1 MVASGGHVRLI
12 GLQVAFNLDKALENG
27 SNLGAGGGVSGA
39 QGAVCVAAH
48 QGRAG
53 GPLHSLEG
61 PGADVVLVRGLV
73 QELVACR
80 QRVVPLEIVEQNKG
94 GLFAGDVVVGAEF
107 VVAKAVDK
115 LVLRGPGNVR
125 LGSVLLHV
133 AEGAGVLVLALVDAR
148 DTAQDRDEHGA
159 GSGLVGAELAAA
171 GAGHIAV
178 FGHVGD
184 RLVEPGVLRHIGEAG
199 VCRERG
205 HRKDGQD
212 SDEG

>member
-1 MVASGGHVRLI
+1 MVAIQGSIGLI
-12 GLQVAFNLDKALENG
+12 GLQVVFNLDKALENG
-27 SNLGAGGGVSGA
+27 SNLGAGGGVSGT
-39 QGAVCVAAH
+39 QGAAPVTAH

-61 PGADVVLVRGLV
+61 PGADAGLVRGLV
-73 QELVACR
+73 QKLVAYR

-94 GLFAGDVVVGAEF
+94 GLLAGDVVVEAEF

-115 LVLRGPGNVR
+115 LFLRGPGNVR

-133 AEGAGVLVLALVDAR
+133 A
-148 DTAQDRDEHGA
+148 
-159 GSGLVGAELAAA
+159 GSGLVRAELTAA

-178 FGHVGD
+178 LGHVGD
-184 RLVEPGVLRHIGEAG
+184 GLVEPGVLRHIGEAG

-205 HRKDGQD
+205 HREDGQD

>member
-1 MVASGGHVRLI
+1 MVAIQGSIGLI
-12 GLQVAFNLDKALENG
+12 GLQVVFNLDKALENG

-39 QGAVCVAAH
+39 QGAAPVAAH

-61 PGADVVLVRGLV
+61 PGADAGLVRGLV
-73 QELVACR
+73 QKLVAYR

-94 GLFAGDVVVGAEF
+94 GLLAGDVVVEAEF

-125 LGSVLLHV
+125 LGSVLLHA
-133 AEGAGVLVLALVDAR
+133 AEGAGVLVLVLVNAR

-159 GSGLVGAELAAA
+159 GSGLVGTELTAA
-171 GAGHIAV
+171 GAGHVAV

-184 RLVEPGVLRHIGEAG
+184 GLVEPGVLRHIGEAG

-205 HRKDGQD
+205 HMKDGQD
-212 SDEG
+212 GDEG

>member
-12 GLQVAFNLDKALENG
+12 GLQVAFNLDKALENS

-61 PGADVVLVRGLV
+61 PGADAGLVRGLV
-73 QELVACR
+73 QELVAYR
-80 QRVVPLEIVEQNKG
+80 QRVVPLEIVEQDKS
-94 GLFAGDVVVGAEF
+94 GLLTGDVVVGAEF